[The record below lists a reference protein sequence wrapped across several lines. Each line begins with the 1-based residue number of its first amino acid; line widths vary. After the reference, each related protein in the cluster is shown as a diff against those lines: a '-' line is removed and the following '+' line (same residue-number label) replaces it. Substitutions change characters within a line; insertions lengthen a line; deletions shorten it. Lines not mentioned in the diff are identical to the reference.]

1 MNEFLSVTITGVS
14 LIAVA
19 IITMITTLITRGKL
33 EHVKRD
39 AAITREQVQNSHTTN
54 LREEQDERHQEVMRG
69 IHRLDKQAEGTTA
82 DVRGIRKDIGRID
95 ERVIHIESE
104 KREGK

>member
-1 MNEFLSVTITGVS
+1 MNEFLSVTITGLS

-39 AAITREQVQNSHTTN
+39 AAATREQVQNNHSTN
-54 LREEQDERHQEVMRG
+54 FREELDERHAEVTRGQER
-69 IHRLDKQAEGTTA
+69 IYRHLEGVSS

-95 ERVIHIESE
+95 DRVHDLEQG
-104 KREGK
+104 EGK